1 MAKFYVT
8 TNDTRLLVQAADG
21 EGAALWALHQHL
33 EQNATALETLVTEAQ
48 VTQAFAGWGETVAV
62 SEIGFERA
70 EAGCFRTFEIVQNYC
85 QLMLAL
91 ERLVVEHTE
100 SM

>member
-8 TNDTRLLVQAADG
+8 TNHARLLVQAADS

-33 EQNATALETLVTEAQ
+33 EQNATAMETLVTEAQ
-48 VTQAFAGWGETVAV
+48 VSRAFAAWGETVSV
-62 SEIGFERA
+62 SEIGFERN
-70 EAGCFRTFEIVQNYC
+70 EAGCFSTMEIVQNYC

-91 ERLVVEHTE
+91 ERLVVEHSD